1 MFMTR
6 CCRVWLTTDC
16 GSEELRK
23 TPAQQ
28 ASGNFGVLKFN
39 ALHNREKIMLKR
51 IASMTLVTLIV
62 FTFCR
67 SAAYATTFSGDE
79 VKPAENTATDD
90 VAKKQVNE
98 KLRADMLKLVADAK
112 AGRVAPA
119 PLPQM
124 QPQKS
129 NSLSK
134 GAKIAIG
141 VGIAVAVI
149 AIIVVVK
156 ADKGPTF
163 RQ

>member
-1 MFMTR
+1 
-6 CCRVWLTTDC
+6 
-16 GSEELRK
+16 
-23 TPAQQ
+23 
-28 ASGNFGVLKFN
+28 
-39 ALHNREKIMLKR
+39 MLKR

-62 FTFCR
+62 FTFYR
-67 SAAYATTFSGDE
+67 SSAYAGTFSGDE
-79 VKPAENTATDD
+79 VKPAENTATDNA
-90 VAKKQVNE
+90 AKKQVNE
-98 KLRADMLKLVADAK
+98 KLRAGMLKLVADAK

>member
-1 MFMTR
+1 
-6 CCRVWLTTDC
+6 
-16 GSEELRK
+16 
-23 TPAQQ
+23 
-28 ASGNFGVLKFN
+28 
-39 ALHNREKIMLKR
+39 MLKR

-62 FTFCR
+62 LTFCR
-67 SAAYATTFSGDE
+67 SSAYARTSSADE

-90 VAKKQVNE
+90 TGKKQVNE

-119 PLPQM
+119 PRPQI

-134 GAKIAIG
+134 GTKIAIAVG
-141 VGIAVAVI
+141 VAVAIVV
-149 AIIVVVK
+149 IIVAVK
-156 ADKGPTF
+156 VDKGPTF